1 MTIPIFSDYALDNQ
15 TEHLMEP
22 IYEEYWSYKDKIVKV
37 FEFDTFEE
45 STHYIQSLRN
55 EVKKTG
61 QKRYVKYVTDQFL
74 NIHRKF
80 ILYNHEDYKSKISAD
95 NNLSETKIGW
105 GASKFEKKRKY

>member
-15 TEHLMEP
+15 TEQLMEP
-22 IYEEYWSYKDKIVKV
+22 IYEEYWSYKDKIVKE

-61 QKRYVKYVTDQFL
+61 QKRYVKICYRPIF
-74 NIHRKF
+74 K
-80 ILYNHEDYKSKISAD
+80 YSSKIYYTSMRII
-95 NNLSETKIGW
+95 KV
-105 GASKFEKKRKY
+105 KFQQTII